1 MKTIFQIEQE
11 TLEINIIDD
20 IDYTPEYCPA
30 TNAFHRLNGKYKL
43 TILYLLLKGE
53 KRNSELL
60 KAIPGLT
67 EKVLAQ
73 RLDELEGDKIISRK
87 VFPTV
92 PPKVVYSLTQ
102 YGETLR
108 PLFESLIIWGSRH
121 EVVPSGQ
128 ADMNR

>member
-1 MKTIFQIEQE
+1 MKTIFHSGQE
-11 TLEINIIDD
+11 AIEINLVDD
-20 IDYTPEYCPA
+20 IEYNADYCPA

-43 TILYLLLKGE
+43 TILYLLLKGT

-73 RLDELEGDKIISRK
+73 RLDELEHDKVITRT
-87 VFPTV
+87 VYPTV
-92 PPKVVYSLTQ
+92 PPKVEYSLTS

-108 PLFESLIIWGSRH
+108 PVFESLIIWGNNH
-121 EVVPSGQ
+121 EIVKEEP
-128 ADMNR
+128 

>member
-1 MKTIFQIEQE
+1 MKTIFHKNEETIEVN
-11 TLEINIIDD
+11 LIDD

-43 TILYLLLKGE
+43 TILYLLLKGT
-53 KRNSELL
+53 KRNSELM
-60 KAIPGLT
+60 KTIPGLS

-87 VFPTV
+87 VYPTV
-92 PPKVVYSLTQ
+92 PPKVEYSLTA

-108 PLFESLIIWGSRH
+108 PVFESLIVWGSSH
-121 EVVPSGQ
+121 EIV
-128 ADMNR
+128 NH

>member
-1 MKTIFQIEQE
+1 MKTIFHKGGE
-11 TLEINIIDD
+11 TMEINLIDD
-20 IDYTPEYCPA
+20 IEYDVNYCPA

-43 TILYLLLKGE
+43 TILYLLLKGN

-73 RLDELEGDKIISRK
+73 RLDELEADKIIHRT
-87 VFPTV
+87 VYPEV
-92 PPKVVYSLTQ
+92 PPKVEYSLTN

-108 PLFESLIIWGSRH
+108 PVFESLIVWGGSH
-121 EVVPSGQ
+121 EVVSI
-128 ADMNR
+128 